1 MGKMRVLLSGYY
13 GKGNGGDEAL
23 LATLLQMLPPD
34 VTPVVLSGNPEE
46 THRHYGVECY
56 NRMAFLQVIKALRS
70 CDAFVW
76 GGGSLIQDATSSIS
90 PFYYGG
96 LMALAQ
102 VMGLKTV
109 AWGQGIGPLL
119 RSQTRWL
126 AKGNFAGCT
135 QVSVRDRS
143 SSQLL
148 SDWSIPHILAPDPV
162 WALESKP
169 VPELVDLP
177 KPRIAVTLRNHPQ
190 LTENRL
196 ANLTQALVNL
206 QKETQAFILL
216 LPFQKSE
223 DLGIAEKIH
232 TQLPDVSRVLCC
244 EDPQILKGV
253 FRGVEMSIGM
263 RLHSLIM
270 AASEGSR
277 CFALSYDPKVNRLME
292 DLEIPGWD
300 LKDLPDDIDLISKTW
315 IDYYYN
321 GAALS
326 PHKIQSLVND
336 AFLHRDLLKKA
347 LSSEFVNK

>member
-1 MGKMRVLLSGYY
+1 MAKMRVLLSGYY

-23 LATLLQMLPPD
+23 LATLLQMLPLD

-56 NRMAFLQVIKALRS
+56 NRMAFFSVFKALRS

-76 GGGSLIQDATSSIS
+76 GGGSLMQDATSIIS

-119 RSQTRWL
+119 RSQTRFL
-126 AKGNFAGCT
+126 AQRNFAGCT
-135 QVSVRDRS
+135 QVSVRDIAS
-143 SSQLL
+143 SRLL

-196 ANLTQALVNL
+196 TNLIQALVNL
-206 QKETQAFILL
+206 QKETQTFILL

-223 DLGIAEKIH
+223 DLAIAEKIH
-232 TQLPDVSRVLCC
+232 TQLKDVSRVICS
-244 EDPQILKGV
+244 EDPQVLKGV

-277 CFALSYDPKVNRLME
+277 CFALSYDPKVNHLME
-292 DLEIPGWD
+292 DLKIPGWD
-300 LKDLPDDIDLISKTW
+300 LHNLPNDVELISKTW
-315 IDYYYN
+315 IDYYHH

-326 PHKIQSLVND
+326 PNKIQSLVNG
-336 AFLHRDLLKKA
+336 AFLHRDLLSKVLK
-347 LSSEFVNK
+347 

>member
-1 MGKMRVLLSGYY
+1 
-13 GKGNGGDEAL
+13 
-23 LATLLQMLPPD
+23 MLPLD

-56 NRMAFLQVIKALRS
+56 NRMAFFSVFKALRS

-76 GGGSLIQDATSSIS
+76 GGGSLIQDATSIIS

-119 RSQTRWL
+119 RSQTRFL
-126 AKGNFAGCT
+126 AQRNFAGCT
-135 QVSVRDRS
+135 QVSVRDVAS
-143 SSQLL
+143 SRLL

-196 ANLTQALVNL
+196 TNLIQALVNL
-206 QKETQAFILL
+206 QKETQTFILL

-223 DLGIAEKIH
+223 DLAIAEKIH
-232 TQLPDVSRVLCC
+232 TQLKDVSRVICS
-244 EDPQILKGV
+244 EDPQVLKGV

-277 CFALSYDPKVNRLME
+277 CFALSYDPKVNHLME
-292 DLEIPGWD
+292 DLKIPGWD
-300 LKDLPDDIDLISKTW
+300 LKDLPEDVELISKTW
-315 IDYYYN
+315 IDYYHH
-321 GAALS
+321 GESLS
-326 PHKIQSLVND
+326 DTKIQSLVNG
-336 AFLHRDLLKKA
+336 AFLHRDLLSKVLK
-347 LSSEFVNK
+347 

>member
-1 MGKMRVLLSGYY
+1 MAKMRVLLSGYY

-23 LATLLQMLPPD
+23 LATLLQMLPLD

-56 NRMAFLQVIKALRS
+56 NRMAFFSVFKALRS
-70 CDAFVW
+70 CGAFVW
-76 GGGSLIQDATSSIS
+76 GGGSLIQDCTSIIS

-119 RSQTRWL
+119 RSQTRFL
-126 AKGNFAGCT
+126 AQRNFAGCT
-135 QVSVRDRS
+135 QVSVRDIAS
-143 SSQLL
+143 SRLL

-196 ANLTQALVNL
+196 TNLIQALVNL
-206 QKETQAFILL
+206 QKETQTFILL

-232 TQLPDVSRVLCC
+232 TQLKDVSRVICS
-244 EDPQILKGV
+244 EDPQVLKGV

-277 CFALSYDPKVNRLME
+277 CFALSYDPKVNHLME
-292 DLEIPGWD
+292 DLKIPGWD
-300 LKDLPDDIDLISKTW
+300 LHNLPNDVELISKTW
-315 IDYYYN
+315 IDYYHH
-321 GAALS
+321 GESLS
-326 PHKIQSLVND
+326 DTKIQSLVNG
-336 AFLHRDLLKKA
+336 AFLHRDVLSKVLK
-347 LSSEFVNK
+347 

>member
-1 MGKMRVLLSGYY
+1 MRVLLSGYY

-23 LATLLQMLPPD
+23 LATLLQMLPLD

-56 NRMAFLQVIKALRS
+56 NRMAFFSVFKALRS
-70 CDAFVW
+70 CGAFVW
-76 GGGSLIQDATSSIS
+76 GGGSLIQDCTSIIS

-119 RSQTRWL
+119 RSQTRFL
-126 AKGNFAGCT
+126 AQRNFAGCT
-135 QVSVRDRS
+135 QVSVRDVAS
-143 SSQLL
+143 SRLL

-196 ANLTQALVNL
+196 TNLIQALVNL
-206 QKETQAFILL
+206 QKETQTFILL

-232 TQLPDVSRVLCC
+232 TQLKDVSRVICS
-244 EDPQILKGV
+244 EDPQVLKGV

-277 CFALSYDPKVNRLME
+277 CFALSYDPKVNHLME
-292 DLEIPGWD
+292 DLKIPGWD
-300 LKDLPDDIDLISKTW
+300 LHNLPNDVELISKTW
-315 IDYYYN
+315 IDYYHH
-321 GAALS
+321 GESLS
-326 PHKIQSLVND
+326 DTKIQSLVNG
-336 AFLHRDLLKKA
+336 AFLHRDLLSKVLK
-347 LSSEFVNK
+347 

>member
-23 LATLLQMLPPD
+23 LATLLQMLPSD

-46 THRHYGVECY
+46 THRRYGVECY

-70 CDAFVW
+70 CDAFIW
-76 GGGSLIQDATSSIS
+76 GGGSLIQDVTSIIS

-102 VMGLKTV
+102 VMNLKTV

-119 RSQTRWL
+119 RPQTRFL
-126 AKGNFAGCT
+126 AKSNFAGCT
-135 QVSVRDRS
+135 KVSVRDRS
-143 SSQLL
+143 SSSLL

-169 VPELVDLP
+169 VPELADLP

-190 LTENRL
+190 LTETRL
-196 ANLTQALVNL
+196 ANLTQAIVNL
-206 QKETQAFILL
+206 QKSTQAFILL

-223 DLGIAEKIH
+223 DLGIAEKIQ
-232 TQLPDVSRVLCC
+232 TQLQDVSKIICL

-300 LKDLPDDIDLISKTW
+300 LKDLPDDVNLISKTW
-315 IDYYYN
+315 IDYYHQ
-321 GAALS
+321 GDSLS
-326 PHKIQSLVND
+326 SEKIQSLING
-336 AFLHRDLLKKA
+336 AFLHRELLKEA
-347 LSSEFVNK
+347 LK

>member
-23 LATLLQMLPPD
+23 LATLLQMLPLD

-56 NRMAFLQVIKALRS
+56 NRMGVLSVFKALRS
-70 CDAFVW
+70 CDAFIW
-76 GGGSLIQDATSSIS
+76 GGGSLMQDATSTIS

-119 RSQTRWL
+119 RSQTRFL
-126 AKGNFAGCT
+126 AQRNFAGCT
-135 QVSVRDRS
+135 QVSVRDVAS
-143 SSQLL
+143 SRLL
-148 SDWSIPHILAPDPV
+148 SDWSIAHILAPDPV
-162 WALESKP
+162 WALKSKP
-169 VPELVDLP
+169 VPELAELP

-196 ANLTQALVNL
+196 KNLIQALVNL

-232 TQLPDVSRVLCC
+232 TQLQDVSRVICS

-277 CFALSYDPKVNRLME
+277 CFALSYDPKVNHLME
-292 DLEIPGWD
+292 DIKIPGWD
-300 LKDLPDDIDLISKTW
+300 LKYLPEDVELISKTW
-315 IDYYYN
+315 IDYYHH
-321 GAALS
+321 GESLS
-326 PHKIQSLVND
+326 DTKIQSLVKG
-336 AFLHRDLLKKA
+336 AFLHRDLLSKVLK
-347 LSSEFVNK
+347 

>member
-1 MGKMRVLLSGYY
+1 MAKMRVLLSGYY
-13 GKGNGGDEAL
+13 GKGNGGDETL
-23 LATLLQMLPPD
+23 LATLLQMLPLD

-56 NRMAFLQVIKALRS
+56 NRMAFFSVFKALRS
-70 CDAFVW
+70 CGAFVW
-76 GGGSLIQDATSSIS
+76 GGGSLIQDCTSIIS

-119 RSQTRWL
+119 RSQTRFL
-126 AKGNFAGCT
+126 AQRNFAGCT
-135 QVSVRDRS
+135 QVSVRDIAS
-143 SSQLL
+143 SRLL

-196 ANLTQALVNL
+196 TNLIQALVNL
-206 QKETQAFILL
+206 QKETQTFILL

-232 TQLPDVSRVLCC
+232 TQLKDVSRVICS
-244 EDPQILKGV
+244 EDPQVLKGV

-277 CFALSYDPKVNRLME
+277 CFALSYDPKVNHLME
-292 DLEIPGWD
+292 DLKIPGWD
-300 LKDLPDDIDLISKTW
+300 LHNLPNDVELISKTW
-315 IDYYYN
+315 IDYYHH
-321 GAALS
+321 GESLS
-326 PHKIQSLVND
+326 DTKIQSLVNG
-336 AFLHRDLLKKA
+336 AFLHRDVLSKVLK
-347 LSSEFVNK
+347 

>member
-23 LATLLQMLPPD
+23 LATLLQMLPLD

-46 THRHYGVECY
+46 THRRYGVECY
-56 NRMAFLQVIKALRS
+56 NRMAVLQVIKALRS

-96 LMALAQ
+96 LMTLAQ
-102 VMGLKTV
+102 VMGLKTI

-119 RSQTRWL
+119 RSQTRSL

-232 TQLPDVSRVLCC
+232 TQLPDVSRVLCS

-300 LKDLPDDIDLISKTW
+300 LKDLPDDVDLISKTW
-315 IDYYYN
+315 IDYYNN

-326 PHKIQSLVND
+326 PHKIQSLVNG
-336 AFLHRDLLKKA
+336 AFLHQDLLKEA
-347 LSSEFVNK
+347 LT

>member
-1 MGKMRVLLSGYY
+1 MAKMRVLLSGYY

-23 LATLLQMLPPD
+23 LATLLQMLPLD

-56 NRMAFLQVIKALRS
+56 NRMAFFSVFKALRS

-76 GGGSLIQDATSSIS
+76 GGGSLIQDSTSIIS

-119 RSQTRWL
+119 RSQTRFL
-126 AKGNFAGCT
+126 AQRNFAGCT
-135 QVSVRDRS
+135 QVSVRDIAS
-143 SSQLL
+143 SRLL

-196 ANLTQALVNL
+196 TNLIQALVNL
-206 QKETQAFILL
+206 QKETQTFILL

-223 DLGIAEKIH
+223 DLAIAEKIH
-232 TQLPDVSRVLCC
+232 TQLKDVSRVICS
-244 EDPQILKGV
+244 EDPQVLKGV

-277 CFALSYDPKVNRLME
+277 CFALSYDPKVNHLME
-292 DLEIPGWD
+292 DLKIPGWD
-300 LKDLPDDIDLISKTW
+300 LHNLPNDVELISKTW
-315 IDYYYN
+315 IDYYHH
-321 GAALS
+321 GESLS
-326 PHKIQSLVND
+326 DTKIQSLVNG
-336 AFLHRDLLKKA
+336 AFLHRDLLSKVLK
-347 LSSEFVNK
+347 

>member
-1 MGKMRVLLSGYY
+1 MAKMRVLLSGYY

-23 LATLLQMLPPD
+23 LATLLQMLPLD

-56 NRMAFLQVIKALRS
+56 NRMAFFSVFKALRS
-70 CDAFVW
+70 CGAFVW
-76 GGGSLIQDATSSIS
+76 GGGSLIQDCTSIIS

-119 RSQTRWL
+119 RSQTRFL
-126 AKGNFAGCT
+126 AQRNFAGCT
-135 QVSVRDRS
+135 QVSVRDIAS
-143 SSQLL
+143 SRLL

-196 ANLTQALVNL
+196 TNLIQALVNL
-206 QKETQAFILL
+206 QKETQTFILL

-232 TQLPDVSRVLCC
+232 TQLKDVSRVICS
-244 EDPQILKGV
+244 EDPQVLKGV

-277 CFALSYDPKVNRLME
+277 CFALSYDPKVNHLME
-292 DLEIPGWD
+292 DLKIPGWD
-300 LKDLPDDIDLISKTW
+300 LHNLPNDVELISKTW
-315 IDYYYN
+315 IDYYHH
-321 GAALS
+321 GESLS
-326 PHKIQSLVND
+326 DTKIQSLVNG
-336 AFLHRDLLKKA
+336 AFLHRDLLSKVLK
-347 LSSEFVNK
+347 

>member
-1 MGKMRVLLSGYY
+1 MAKMRVLLSGYY

-23 LATLLQMLPPD
+23 LATLLQMLPLD

-56 NRMAFLQVIKALRS
+56 NRMAFFSVFKALRS
-70 CDAFVW
+70 CGAFVW
-76 GGGSLIQDATSSIS
+76 GGGSLIQDCTSIIS

-119 RSQTRWL
+119 RSQTRFL
-126 AKGNFAGCT
+126 AQRNFAGCT
-135 QVSVRDRS
+135 QVSVRDIAS
-143 SSQLL
+143 SRLL
-148 SDWSIPHILAPDPV
+148 SDWSIPHILATDPV

-196 ANLTQALVNL
+196 TNLIQALVNL
-206 QKETQAFILL
+206 QKETQTFILL

-223 DLGIAEKIH
+223 DLAIAEKIH
-232 TQLPDVSRVLCC
+232 TQLKDVSRVICS
-244 EDPQILKGV
+244 EDPQVLKGV

-277 CFALSYDPKVNRLME
+277 CFALSYDPKVNHLME
-292 DLEIPGWD
+292 DLKIPGWD
-300 LKDLPDDIDLISKTW
+300 LHNLPNDVELISKTW
-315 IDYYYN
+315 IDYYHH
-321 GAALS
+321 GESLS
-326 PHKIQSLVND
+326 DTKIQSLVNG
-336 AFLHRDLLKKA
+336 AFLHRDVLSKVLK
-347 LSSEFVNK
+347 

>member
-1 MGKMRVLLSGYY
+1 MAKMRVLLSGYY

-23 LATLLQMLPPD
+23 LATLLQMLPLD

-56 NRMAFLQVIKALRS
+56 NRMAFFSVFKALRS

-76 GGGSLIQDATSSIS
+76 GGGSLIQDSTSIIS

-119 RSQTRWL
+119 RSQTRFL
-126 AKGNFAGCT
+126 AQRNFAGCT
-135 QVSVRDRS
+135 QVSVRDVAS
-143 SSQLL
+143 SRLL

-196 ANLTQALVNL
+196 TNLIQALVNL
-206 QKETQAFILL
+206 QKETQTFILL

-223 DLGIAEKIH
+223 DLAIAEKIH
-232 TQLPDVSRVLCC
+232 TQLKDVSRVICS
-244 EDPQILKGV
+244 EDPQVLKGV

-277 CFALSYDPKVNRLME
+277 CFALSYDPKVNHLME
-292 DLEIPGWD
+292 DLKIPGWD
-300 LKDLPDDIDLISKTW
+300 LHNLPNDVELISKTW
-315 IDYYYN
+315 IDYYHH

-326 PHKIQSLVND
+326 PNKIQSLVNG
-336 AFLHRDLLKKA
+336 AFLHRDLLSKVLK
-347 LSSEFVNK
+347 

>member
-1 MGKMRVLLSGYY
+1 MAKMRVLLSGYY

-23 LATLLQMLPPD
+23 LATLLQMLPLD

-56 NRMAFLQVIKALRS
+56 NRMAFFSVFKALRS
-70 CDAFVW
+70 CGAFVW
-76 GGGSLIQDATSSIS
+76 GGGSLIQDCTSIIS

-119 RSQTRWL
+119 RSQTRFL
-126 AKGNFAGCT
+126 AQRNFAGCT
-135 QVSVRDRS
+135 QVSVRDVAS
-143 SSQLL
+143 SRLL

-206 QKETQAFILL
+206 QKETQSFILL

-232 TQLPDVSRVLCC
+232 TQLPDVSRVICS

-277 CFALSYDPKVNRLME
+277 CFALSYDPKVNHLME
-292 DLEIPGWD
+292 DLKIPGWD
-300 LKDLPDDIDLISKTW
+300 LHNLPNDVELISKTW
-315 IDYYYN
+315 IDYYHH
-321 GAALS
+321 GESLS
-326 PHKIQSLVND
+326 DTKIQSLVNG
-336 AFLHRDLLKKA
+336 AFLHRDVLSKVLK
-347 LSSEFVNK
+347 

>member
-1 MGKMRVLLSGYY
+1 MAKMRVLLSGYY

-23 LATLLQMLPPD
+23 LATLLQMLPLD

-56 NRMAFLQVIKALRS
+56 NRMAFFSVFKALRS

-76 GGGSLIQDATSSIS
+76 GGGSLIQDCTSIIS

-102 VMGLKTV
+102 VIGLKTV

-119 RSQTRWL
+119 RSQTRFL
-126 AKGNFAGCT
+126 AQRNFAGCT
-135 QVSVRDRS
+135 QVSVRDIAS
-143 SSQLL
+143 SRLL

-196 ANLTQALVNL
+196 TNLIQALVNL
-206 QKETQAFILL
+206 QKETQTFILL

-232 TQLPDVSRVLCC
+232 TQLKDVSRVICS
-244 EDPQILKGV
+244 EDPQVLKGV

-277 CFALSYDPKVNRLME
+277 CFALSYDPKVNHLME
-292 DLEIPGWD
+292 DLKIPGWD
-300 LKDLPDDIDLISKTW
+300 LHNLPNDVELISKTW

-321 GAALS
+321 GKSLS
-326 PHKIQSLVND
+326 DTKIQSLVNG
-336 AFLHRDLLKKA
+336 AFLHRDLLSKVLK
-347 LSSEFVNK
+347 

>member
-1 MGKMRVLLSGYY
+1 MAKMRVLLSGYY

-23 LATLLQMLPPD
+23 LATLLQMLPLD

-56 NRMAFLQVIKALRS
+56 NRMAFFSVFKALRS
-70 CDAFVW
+70 CGAFVW
-76 GGGSLIQDATSSIS
+76 GGGSLIQDSTSIIS

-119 RSQTRWL
+119 RSQTRFL
-126 AKGNFAGCT
+126 AQRNFAGCT
-135 QVSVRDRS
+135 QVSVRDIAS
-143 SSQLL
+143 SRLL

-196 ANLTQALVNL
+196 TNLIQALVNL
-206 QKETQAFILL
+206 QKETQTFILL

-232 TQLPDVSRVLCC
+232 TQLKDVSRVICS
-244 EDPQILKGV
+244 EDPQVLKGV

-277 CFALSYDPKVNRLME
+277 CFALSYDPKVNHLME
-292 DLEIPGWD
+292 DLKIPGWD
-300 LKDLPDDIDLISKTW
+300 LHNLPNDVELISKTW
-315 IDYYYN
+315 IDYYHH
-321 GAALS
+321 GESLS
-326 PHKIQSLVND
+326 DTKIQSLVNG
-336 AFLHRDLLKKA
+336 AFLHRDVLSKVLK
-347 LSSEFVNK
+347 

>member
-1 MGKMRVLLSGYY
+1 MRVLLSGYY

-23 LATLLQMLPPD
+23 LATLLQMLPSD

-56 NRMAFLQVIKALRS
+56 NRMAFLSVFKALRS

-76 GGGSLIQDATSSIS
+76 GGGSLIQDVTSTIS

-119 RSQTRWL
+119 HYPTRFL
-126 AKGNFAGCT
+126 ARRNFAGCT
-135 QVSVRDRS
+135 HVSVRDRS
-143 SSQLL
+143 SSALL
-148 SDWSIPHILAPDPV
+148 SNWSIPHIIAPDPV

-177 KPRIAVTLRNHPQ
+177 KPRIAVTLRNHRH

-232 TQLPDVSRVLCC
+232 TQLKDVSRVICS

-292 DLEIPGWD
+292 DLDIPGWD
-300 LKDLPDDIDLISKTW
+300 LKNLPDDVDLISKTW
-315 IDYYYN
+315 INYYDN
-321 GAALS
+321 GASLS
-326 PHKIQSLVND
+326 SEKIQSLVD
-336 AFLHRDLLKKA
+336 KAFLHRDLLKEA
-347 LSSEFVNK
+347 LK

>member
-1 MGKMRVLLSGYY
+1 MAKMRVLLSGYY

-23 LATLLQMLPPD
+23 LATLLQMLPLD

-56 NRMAFLQVIKALRS
+56 NRMAFFSVFKALRS
-70 CDAFVW
+70 CGAFVW
-76 GGGSLIQDATSSIS
+76 GGGSLIQDSTSIIS

-119 RSQTRWL
+119 RSQTRFL
-126 AKGNFAGCT
+126 AQRNFAGCT
-135 QVSVRDRS
+135 QVSVRDVAS
-143 SSQLL
+143 SRLL

-169 VPELVDLP
+169 VPELADLP

-196 ANLTQALVNL
+196 TNLIQALVNL
-206 QKETQAFILL
+206 QKETQTFILL

-232 TQLPDVSRVLCC
+232 TQLKDVSRVICS
-244 EDPQILKGV
+244 EDPQVLKGV

-277 CFALSYDPKVNRLME
+277 CFALSYDPKVNHLME
-292 DLEIPGWD
+292 DLKIPGWD
-300 LKDLPDDIDLISKTW
+300 LHNLPNDVELISKTW
-315 IDYYYN
+315 IDYYHH
-321 GAALS
+321 GESLS
-326 PHKIQSLVND
+326 DTKIQSLVNG
-336 AFLHRDLLKKA
+336 AFLHRDVLSKVLK
-347 LSSEFVNK
+347 

>member
-1 MGKMRVLLSGYY
+1 MAKMRVLLSGYY

-23 LATLLQMLPPD
+23 LATLLQMLPSD
-34 VTPVVLSGNPEE
+34 VTPVVLSGNPEA
-46 THRHYGVECY
+46 THHHYGVECY
-56 NRMAFLQVIKALRS
+56 NRMAFFQVIKALHS
-70 CDAFVW
+70 CDAFIW
-76 GGGSLIQDATSSIS
+76 GGGSLIQDATSIIS

-102 VMGLKTV
+102 GMGLKTI

-119 RSQTRWL
+119 RFQTRWL
-126 AKGNFAGCT
+126 AKSNFAGCT

-143 SSQLL
+143 SSGLL
-148 SDWSIPHILAPDPV
+148 SHWSIPHILAPDPV

-169 VPELVDLP
+169 VPELRDLP

-196 ANLTQALVNL
+196 TSLTQALVNL

-223 DLGIAEKIH
+223 DIGIAEKIY
-232 TQLPDVSRVLCC
+232 TQLPDVSKIICC
-244 EDPQILKGV
+244 ENPQVLKGV
-253 FRGVEMSIGM
+253 FRDVEMSIGM

-292 DLEIPGWD
+292 DLEIPGWN
-300 LKDLPDDIDLISKTW
+300 LKDLPDDVDIISKAW
-315 IDYYYN
+315 IDYYHH
-321 GAALS
+321 GKSLS
-326 PHKIQSLVND
+326 DEKIQSLVTQ
-336 AFLHRDLLKKA
+336 AYLHQKLLQQGLK
-347 LSSEFVNK
+347 SF

>member
-1 MGKMRVLLSGYY
+1 MAKMRVLLSGYY

-23 LATLLQMLPPD
+23 LATLLQMLPLD

-56 NRMAFLQVIKALRS
+56 NRMAFFSVFKALRS
-70 CDAFVW
+70 CGAFVW
-76 GGGSLIQDATSSIS
+76 GGGSLIQDCTSIIS

-119 RSQTRWL
+119 RSQTRFL
-126 AKGNFAGCT
+126 AQRNFAGCT
-135 QVSVRDRS
+135 QVSVRDIAS
-143 SSQLL
+143 SRLL

-196 ANLTQALVNL
+196 TNLIQALVNL
-206 QKETQAFILL
+206 QKETQTFILL

-223 DLGIAEKIH
+223 DLAIAEKIH
-232 TQLPDVSRVLCC
+232 TQLKDVSRVICS
-244 EDPQILKGV
+244 EDPQVLKGV

-277 CFALSYDPKVNRLME
+277 CFALSYDPKVNHLME
-292 DLEIPGWD
+292 DLKIPGWD
-300 LKDLPDDIDLISKTW
+300 LHNLPNDVELISKTW
-315 IDYYYN
+315 IDYYHH
-321 GAALS
+321 GESLS
-326 PHKIQSLVND
+326 DTKIQSLVNG
-336 AFLHRDLLKKA
+336 AFLHRDVLSKVLK
-347 LSSEFVNK
+347 

>member
-23 LATLLQMLPPD
+23 LATLLQMLPSD

-56 NRMAFLQVIKALRS
+56 NRMAFLSVFKALRS

-76 GGGSLIQDATSSIS
+76 GGGSLIQDVTSTIS

-119 RSQTRWL
+119 HYPTRFL
-126 AKGNFAGCT
+126 AHRNFAGCT
-135 QVSVRDRS
+135 HVSVRDRS
-143 SSQLL
+143 SSALL
-148 SDWSIPHILAPDPV
+148 SNWSIPHILAPDPV

-190 LTENRL
+190 LTETRL

-232 TQLPDVSRVLCC
+232 TQLKDVSRVICS

-292 DLEIPGWD
+292 DLDIPGWD
-300 LKDLPDDIDLISKTW
+300 LKNLPDDVDLISKTW
-315 IDYYYN
+315 INYYDN
-321 GAALS
+321 GASLS
-326 PHKIQSLVND
+326 SEKIQSLVD
-336 AFLHRDLLKKA
+336 KAFLHRDLLKEA
-347 LSSEFVNK
+347 LK

>member
-23 LATLLQMLPPD
+23 LATLLQMLPLD

-56 NRMAFLQVIKALRS
+56 NRMAFFSVFKALRS

-76 GGGSLIQDATSSIS
+76 GGGSLIQDSTSIIS

-119 RSQTRWL
+119 RSQTRFL
-126 AKGNFAGCT
+126 AQRNFAGCT
-135 QVSVRDRS
+135 QVSVRDVAS
-143 SSQLL
+143 SRLL

-196 ANLTQALVNL
+196 TNLIQALVNL
-206 QKETQAFILL
+206 QKETQTFILL

-223 DLGIAEKIH
+223 DLAIAEKIH
-232 TQLPDVSRVLCC
+232 TQLKDVSRVICS
-244 EDPQILKGV
+244 EDPQVLKGV

-277 CFALSYDPKVNRLME
+277 CFALSYDPKVNHLME
-292 DLEIPGWD
+292 DLKIPGWD
-300 LKDLPDDIDLISKTW
+300 LHNLPNDVELISKTW
-315 IDYYYN
+315 IDYYHH
-321 GAALS
+321 GESLS
-326 PHKIQSLVND
+326 DTKIQSLVNG
-336 AFLHRDLLKKA
+336 AFLHRDLLSKVLK
-347 LSSEFVNK
+347 

>member
-1 MGKMRVLLSGYY
+1 MAKMRVLLSGYY

-23 LATLLQMLPPD
+23 LATLLQMLPLD

-56 NRMAFLQVIKALRS
+56 NRMAFFSVFKALRS
-70 CDAFVW
+70 CGAFVW
-76 GGGSLIQDATSSIS
+76 GGGSLIQDCTSIIS

-119 RSQTRWL
+119 RSQTRFL
-126 AKGNFAGCT
+126 AQRNFAGCT
-135 QVSVRDRS
+135 QVSVRDIAS
-143 SSQLL
+143 SRLL

-177 KPRIAVTLRNHPQ
+177 RPRIAVTLRNHPQ

-196 ANLTQALVNL
+196 TNLIQALVNL
-206 QKETQAFILL
+206 QKETQTFILL

-223 DLGIAEKIH
+223 DLAIAEKIH
-232 TQLPDVSRVLCC
+232 TQLKDVSRVICS
-244 EDPQILKGV
+244 EDPQVLKGV

-277 CFALSYDPKVNRLME
+277 CFALSYDPKVNHLME
-292 DLEIPGWD
+292 DLKIPGWD
-300 LKDLPDDIDLISKTW
+300 LHNLPNDVELISKTW
-315 IDYYYN
+315 IDYYHH
-321 GAALS
+321 GESLS
-326 PHKIQSLVND
+326 DTKIQSLVNG
-336 AFLHRDLLKKA
+336 AFLHRDVLSKVLK
-347 LSSEFVNK
+347 

>member
-23 LATLLQMLPPD
+23 LATLLQMLPSD

-46 THRHYGVECY
+46 THRRYGVECY
-56 NRMAFLQVIKALRS
+56 NRMAFFQVIKALRS
-70 CDAFVW
+70 CDAFIW
-76 GGGSLIQDATSSIS
+76 GGGSLIQDATSTIS

-102 VMGLKTV
+102 VMGLKTI

-126 AKGNFAGCT
+126 AKSNFAGCT

-143 SSQLL
+143 SSGLL
-148 SDWSIPHILAPDPV
+148 SHWSISHILAPDPV

-196 ANLTQALVNL
+196 TNLTQALVNL
-206 QKETQAFILL
+206 QKETQSFILL

-232 TQLPDVSRVLCC
+232 TQLKDVSRVICS
-244 EDPQILKGV
+244 EDPQVLKGV
-253 FRGVEMSIGM
+253 FRNVEMSIGM

-270 AASEGSR
+270 AASEGSL
-277 CFALSYDPKVNRLME
+277 CFALSYDPKVTRLME

-300 LKDLPDDIDLISKTW
+300 LKDLPDDVDVISKAW
-315 IDYYYN
+315 INYYYH
-321 GAALS
+321 GESLS
-326 PHKIQSLVND
+326 DEKIQFLVNE
-336 AFLHRDLLKKA
+336 AYLHRELLKTA
-347 LSSEFVNK
+347 LNM

>member
-1 MGKMRVLLSGYY
+1 MRVLLSGYY

-23 LATLLQMLPPD
+23 LATLLQMLPLD

-46 THRHYGVECY
+46 THRRYGVECY
-56 NRMAFLQVIKALRS
+56 NRMAIFSVLKALRS

-76 GGGSLIQDATSSIS
+76 GGGGSLIQDATSLIS

-119 RSQTRWL
+119 HFQTRWL

-143 SSQLL
+143 SSRLL

-196 ANLTQALVNL
+196 TNLIQALVNL
-206 QKETQAFILL
+206 QKETQTFILL

-223 DLGIAEKIH
+223 DLAIAEKIH
-232 TQLPDVSRVLCC
+232 TQLKDVSRVICS
-244 EDPQILKGV
+244 EDPQVLKGV

-277 CFALSYDPKVNRLME
+277 CFELSYDPKVNHLME
-292 DLEIPGWD
+292 DLKIPGWD
-300 LKDLPDDIDLISKTW
+300 LHNLPNDVELISKTW
-315 IDYYYN
+315 IDYYHH
-321 GAALS
+321 GESLS
-326 PHKIQSLVND
+326 DTKIQSLVNG
-336 AFLHRDLLKKA
+336 AFLHRDVLSKVLK
-347 LSSEFVNK
+347 

>member
-1 MGKMRVLLSGYY
+1 MRVLLSGYY

-23 LATLLQMLPPD
+23 LATLLQMLPSD

-56 NRMAFLQVIKALRS
+56 NRMAFLSVFKALRS

-76 GGGSLIQDATSSIS
+76 GGGSLIQDVTSTIS

-119 RSQTRWL
+119 HYPTRFL
-126 AKGNFAGCT
+126 ARRNFTGCT
-135 QVSVRDRS
+135 HVSVRDRS
-143 SSQLL
+143 SSALL
-148 SDWSIPHILAPDPV
+148 SNWSIPHIIAPDPV

-169 VPELVDLP
+169 VPKLVDLP

-196 ANLTQALVNL
+196 TNLTQALVNL

-232 TQLPDVSRVLCC
+232 TQLKDVSRVICS

-292 DLEIPGWD
+292 DLDIPGWD
-300 LKDLPDDIDLISKTW
+300 LKDLPDDVDLISKTW
-315 IDYYYN
+315 INYYDH
-321 GAALS
+321 GASLS
-326 PHKIQSLVND
+326 SEKIQSLVD
-336 AFLHRDLLKKA
+336 EAFLHRDLLKEA
-347 LSSEFVNK
+347 LK